1 MVAENRV
8 SQVTESTAC
17 SMAATELALISGFKG
32 RLCAFSYFYDNA
44 VLIWLL
50 IFHGQQ
56 LDPEGPTTSI
66 HRVGKH

>member
-1 MVAENRV
+1 MVTENRV
-8 SQVTESTAC
+8 SQVAERTAC
-17 SMAATELALISGFKG
+17 SMAASELALISGFKE
-32 RLCAFSYFYDNA
+32 RFCTFSYFYDHA

-66 HRVGKH
+66 HRVGKQ